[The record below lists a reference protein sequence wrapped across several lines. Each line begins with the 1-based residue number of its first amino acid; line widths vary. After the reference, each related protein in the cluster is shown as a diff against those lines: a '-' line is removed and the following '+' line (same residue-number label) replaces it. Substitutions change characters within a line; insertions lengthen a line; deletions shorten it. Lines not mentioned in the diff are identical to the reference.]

1 MTAIS
6 RRTSSDE
13 LLLTILLSSL
23 SHSSTFFRL
32 APSVLSSHLIS
43 LPPPSLSHTRTLTHI
58 HYLQVGA
65 HEKVLE
71 IFATKKVAASQMD
84 EVGLS
89 VLIKSCDRLGDA
101 EWAVTILKEAI
112 KAVRA
117 STVRTLYTLNFSI
130 SVHGCRQIVR
140 QYLTPTS

>member
-1 MTAIS
+1 M
-6 RRTSSDE
+6 
-13 LLLTILLSSL
+13 
-23 SHSSTFFRL
+23 
-32 APSVLSSHLIS
+32 
-43 LPPPSLSHTRTLTHI
+43 
-58 HYLQVGA
+58 GA

-117 STVRTLYTLNFSI
+117 SNVC
-130 SVHGCRQIVR
+130 HGI
-140 QYLTPTS
+140 L